1 MRKEY
6 VDRLIRMMP
15 EAGFDAVLI
24 QPGEELQFLFGASP
38 MMCERFQGMII
49 RADGKM
55 FYFCNLLYEGQMREY
70 LPDDIA
76 IYTWFDNDD
85 MTDVVSRIFKE
96 QGLEGATVGVNASA
110 QAFNVLDLA
119 DAMNIRFR
127 SAKALIEEI
136 RIHKTPDEMQ
146 ALRDSAAITDRVFT
160 EILPKIHPGVTEAE
174 LQDFLLTRMAELGG
188 KSPECIVG
196 IGANASYPHYID
208 NKGVAGDR
216 DIVLMDYGCTYNGL
230 YSDMTRTVFI
240 GEPEERIREAY
251 DLVLRA
257 NLAAEDMV
265 KPGAWVPDLDKKAR
279 EVLDEKGYAHTLIN
293 RLGHGVGYTIH
304 EQPEIK
310 QSDRRKLE
318 PGMAFSI
325 EPGIYMTGDFGI
337 RIEDVVMINE
347 LGEREVL
354 NHSDKNMI
362 VL

>member
-1 MRKEY
+1 
-6 VDRLIRMMP
+6 
-15 EAGFDAVLI
+15 
-24 QPGEELQFLFGASP
+24 
-38 MMCERFQGMII
+38 
-49 RADGKM
+49 
-55 FYFCNLLYEGQMREY
+55 
-70 LPDDIA
+70 
-76 IYTWFDNDD
+76 
-85 MTDVVSRIFKE
+85 
-96 QGLEGATVGVNASA
+96 
-110 QAFNVLDLA
+110 
-119 DAMNIRFR
+119 
-127 SAKALIEEI
+127 
-136 RIHKTPDEMQ
+136 
-146 ALRDSAAITDRVFT
+146 
-160 EILPKIHPGVTEAE
+160 
-174 LQDFLLTRMAELGG
+174 MAELGG
-188 KSPECIVG
+188 RSPECIVG